1 MTSKT
6 MTRKRTQL
14 GLSLVELMVAMVIG
28 LIVMIVVY
36 QMFVV
41 SEGTRRTSIA
51 GNDAQMSA
59 AIAMSALQDGIRNGG
74 YGLTSFDSVN
84 GVSPLGCRVRGF
96 DARTGN
102 SIMHDGV
109 EGFPFAPV
117 TIKQGADNNAATGVG
132 KDPDSITVV
141 YSGLPYPTVPVN
153 LLSGM
158 TNSTN
163 DLLVT
168 NRFSV
173 NPGDV
178 LVVADLKTRTT
189 PTVGVLTGESGPGA
203 NVACSL
209 TEASG
214 TPTSPPGPTTLATV
228 RHTTGNYVDN
238 NGVNKAV
245 RFNGAG
251 GVGASSSTPAGVM
264 YKTTGS
270 VYNLGPNPAV
280 VTFSVQNNQL
290 MRNDLIANTNQA
302 LVDGVVS
309 LQAQYGVGVDTLDAN
324 GLPGTDGFADV
335 FNPSAGQGA
344 WKTTLN
350 PALASDAPGMV
361 IAVRLAVLTR
371 ANLMEAKDKTTGL
384 CNATPATSLELRWAG
399 GTFDVTGTVD
409 WDCYRYKKFEM
420 VVPLRNIIWMPS

>member
-1 MTSKT
+1 MTSMT
-6 MTRKRTQL
+6 MMHRRTQL
-14 GLSLVELMVAMVIG
+14 GLSLVELMIAMVIG

-84 GVSPLGCRVRGF
+84 GVRPLGCDVKGYNAGIGGF
-96 DARTGN
+96 INFRLN
-102 SIMHDGV
+102 
-109 EGFPFAPV
+109 PV
-117 TIKQGADNNAATGVG
+117 TVGQGADNNAATGVG

-141 YSGLPYPTVPVN
+141 YSDLPYPTVPVN

-158 TNSTN
+158 TNTTG

-173 NPGDV
+173 TPGDV
-178 LVVADLKTRTT
+178 LIIADNPVNTT
-189 PTVGVLTGESGPGA
+189 PPQAAGATVCA
-203 NVACSL
+203 L
-209 TEASG
+209 TEATG
-214 TPTSPPGPTTLATV
+214 TPTAPPGPTTLATV
-228 RHTTGNYVDN
+228 RHVTGTYVDLNGN
-238 NGVNKAV
+238 NKLV
-245 RFNGAG
+245 RFNGPG
-251 GVGASSSTPAGVM
+251 GIGASAGNPAGLM
-264 YKTTGS
+264 FRTTAS

-280 VTFSVQNNQL
+280 ITFSVQNNQL
-290 MRNDLIANTNQA
+290 MMSNLLGNSNQA

-309 LQAQYGVGVDTLDAN
+309 LQAQYGVGVDTLDSN

-335 FNPSAGQGA
+335 FNPSGGQGTWQTVMPA
-344 WKTTLN
+344 N
-350 PALASDAPGMV
+350 PGLV

-371 ANLMEAKDKTTGL
+371 ANLIEAKDKTTGL
-384 CNATPATSLELRWAG
+384 CNATPATSPELQWAG